1 MTGSVRDRR
10 RKEIIFSGISNKEHT
25 LRLSEEEHPGS
36 RTAVPCGGG
45 GAGAWGAGGERVS
58 RCAGAEGSGE
68 WEGLGLGGG
77 TGVTGRRSEGGA

>member
-45 GAGAWGAGGERVS
+45 GAGAWGAGGE
-58 RCAGAEGSGE
+58 GSGE

-77 TGVTGRRSEGGA
+77 TGVTGKRSEGGA